1 MISILF
7 SIFFSDTGAGSSPI
21 GAPHRVLIASEEQ
34 LQTKILPSLT
44 AHKKYKLTAHEGARI
59 RKIGFV
65 TFLSKADKDYSEN
78 CLTCLTNQG
87 DLVIHSLPELRRQ
100 VLQVSFSKKKV
111 KVEKIL
117 KGSLDSIPS
126 PSPPMKIQIMGRRVC
141 LRC

>member
-65 TFLSKADKDYSEN
+65 TFLSKADKDHSEN

-100 VLQVSFSKKKV
+100 VLQVSFSKKR
-111 KVEKIL
+111 L
-117 KGSLDSIPS
+117 K
-126 PSPPMKIQIMGRRVC
+126 
-141 LRC
+141 

>member
-100 VLQVSFSKKKV
+100 VLQVSFSKKR
-111 KVEKIL
+111 L
-117 KGSLDSIPS
+117 K
-126 PSPPMKIQIMGRRVC
+126 
-141 LRC
+141 

>member
-1 MISILF
+1 MVTKYHF
-7 SIFFSDTGAGSSPI
+7 YFFSDTGAGSSPI

-100 VLQVSFSKKKV
+100 VLQVSFSKKRLEWRALL
-111 KVEKIL
+111 EKTFFG
-117 KGSLDSIPS
+117 KGGLI
-126 PSPPMKIQIMGRRVC
+126 
-141 LRC
+141 

>member
-1 MISILF
+1 M
-7 SIFFSDTGAGSSPI
+7 
-21 GAPHRVLIASEEQ
+21 
-34 LQTKILPSLT
+34 T

-100 VLQVSFSKKKV
+100 VLQVSFSKNGQKTFQNWHFLAFFVGFLAMYNQGDLVIHSLPELRRQVLQVSFSKKRLKWRAL
-111 KVEKIL
+111 KVSKSR
-117 KGSLDSIPS
+117 K
-126 PSPPMKIQIMGRRVC
+126 QF
-141 LRC
+141 

>member
-1 MISILF
+1 MIQIINNINSKLYISITNNIN
-7 SIFFSDTGAGSSPI
+7 SIFYFFSDTGAGSSPI

-65 TFLSKADKDYSEN
+65 TFLSKADKDISEN

-100 VLQVSFSKKKV
+100 VLQVSFSKK
-111 KVEKIL
+111 
-117 KGSLDSIPS
+117 
-126 PSPPMKIQIMGRRVC
+126 R
-141 LRC
+141 